1 MKIGRSSDETGG
13 RGNGLATMKELVDN
27 ATGQSSL
34 HILSRKGKY
43 VYRKGGREDV
53 ESLDFSIGGT
63 LIHWRLHL

>member
-43 VYRKGGREDV
+43 VSAIPANFLGSHISGNFDV
-53 ESLDFSIGGT
+53 RTGDSV
-63 LIHWRLHL
+63 